1 MNLLGLVTG
10 TASEISV
17 KKLTQE
23 FASFLVEG
31 EEVLA
36 GYSVIRDMFVFT
48 NKRLVLVDVQG
59 KSGKKREYVTI
70 PYKHILRFSK
80 ESKGTFDLDSELKI
94 WVRGSSAPISK
105 SFRKNDNVDKIYKIL
120 SQAVLD

>member
-10 TASEISV
+10 NASEVSV
-17 KKLTQE
+17 KKLAQE
-23 FASFLVEG
+23 FSSFLVDG

-36 GYSVIRDMFVFT
+36 GFAVIRDTIVFT

-59 KSGKKREYVTI
+59 TSGKKREYITI
-70 PYKHILRFSK
+70 PYKNILRFSK

-94 WVRGSSAPISK
+94 WVRGSSTPISK

-120 SQAVLD
+120 SQATLD